1 MKPISSQLSDFSA
14 PLVVPLN
21 IIHAHYAFILLFRAF
36 PCSLEPEKSVLI
48 HDVTLRVHPRR
59 HVNRVQFS
67 FHDPTLPLPSLPAGA
82 SAHVNFAVGCFI
94 LHPFFCFRL
103 PSLLLALISFSTE
116 DSFSH
121 VFKPSCFAVPLHWS
135 RSGPHNPIVWR
146 APGAALPSACGVS
159 VV

>member
-1 MKPISSQLSDFSA
+1 MPIL
-14 PLVVPLN
+14 
-21 IIHAHYAFILLFRAF
+21 AHYTFILPFRVF

-135 RSGPHNPIVWR
+135 RSAPHNPIFSCLDCTF
-146 APGAALPSACGVS
+146 AFLPPLFIQAIPQQDSWSLLVPPDCVCL
-159 VV
+159 